1 LRFGCP
7 QASALGNSDG
17 GQWTDG
23 GGGTGS
29 ASASDGRVL
38 SDVQPDNFWT
48 PGTQVAQA
56 GGGANARRARLR
68 EEFPNATIGQQNR
81 LFFADGWSRDAVRR
95 VREIDPNWRSTRS
108 AYETIEGAI
117 SAREAEA
124 LAAEARFRELRQ
136 GALPNTDH
144 RWGLNRF
151 TKELYR
157 RGFRYEEPTD
167 APGKLYRD
175 KNGAELRI
183 MKRPRH
189 KYRDD
194 NGQKHSNEY
203 YYRYRSGGDQRWGQH
218 ITIPDKFFGM

>member
-1 LRFGCP
+1 M
-7 QASALGNSDG
+7 A
-17 GQWTDG
+17 
-23 GGGTGS
+23 
-29 ASASDGRVL
+29 
-38 SDVQPDNFWT
+38 
-48 PGTQVAQA
+48 QV
-56 GGGANARRARLR
+56 GDRTRARRAQLR
-68 EEFPNATIGQQNR
+68 EEFPNATIDLLNR
-81 LFFADGWSRDAVRR
+81 LFFADGWSRDEVQR
-95 VREIDPNWRSTRS
+95 VREIDPNWRPSRS
-108 AYETIEGAI
+108 AYATIEGAI
-117 SAREAEA
+117 SARVAEA
-124 LAAEARFRELRQ
+124 LTAQERFRKLRQ

-189 KYRDD
+189 RYRDD

-203 YYRYRSGGDQRWGQH
+203 YYRYRSGGDQGWGQH